1 MHGLIPLGIKS
12 QLRMAERMKVL
23 LTGAS
28 GMLGSALWNDLEV
41 SPSVSKIFR
50 LQRLSQPKTAKNSSQ
65 ISLSEAAAYKFDV
78 VIHAGSP
85 ASPVNHTKPADVF
98 TANVHHTEALV
109 DTVDEGGLFI
119 YISTGEVYGPSADSP
134 ISEDAHPLPVLLGPR
149 SYYPLAKLSG
159 ESISQS
165 RRDVRVVIFRL
176 FHTFGPGVKRGDGRS
191 FGDFLWGAATT
202 GKVPLASSGTA
213 VRSFM
218 GSEDFVRAVRLA
230 MTDKSMN
237 GIYNLG
243 SPLPMSIYGFA
254 ELVCE
259 VSGASLVMEKRTNN
273 LIPSPISIHFPDTK
287 KLEFHGW
294 DRHQTLDDAVEKTL
308 REIRIQANL

>member
-1 MHGLIPLGIKS
+1 
-12 QLRMAERMKVL
+12 
-23 LTGAS
+23 
-28 GMLGSALWNDLEV
+28 
-41 SPSVSKIFR
+41 
-50 LQRLSQPKTAKNSSQ
+50 
-65 ISLSEAAAYKFDV
+65 
-78 VIHAGSP
+78 
-85 ASPVNHTKPADVF
+85 
-98 TANVHHTEALV
+98 
-109 DTVDEGGLFI
+109 
-119 YISTGEVYGPSADSP
+119 
-134 ISEDAHPLPVLLGPR
+134 
-149 SYYPLAKLSG
+149 
-159 ESISQS
+159 
-165 RRDVRVVIFRL
+165 
-176 FHTFGPGVKRGDGRS
+176 
-191 FGDFLWGAATT
+191 
-202 GKVPLASSGTA
+202 
-213 VRSFM
+213 M